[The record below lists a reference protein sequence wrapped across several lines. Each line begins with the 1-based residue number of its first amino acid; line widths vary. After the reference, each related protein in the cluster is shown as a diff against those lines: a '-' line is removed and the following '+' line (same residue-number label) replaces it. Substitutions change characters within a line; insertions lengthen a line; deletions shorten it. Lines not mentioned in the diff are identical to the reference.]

1 MLETNVRRRR
11 LSLYLKEHD
20 VHFRWYLEEVM
31 NRRVLIASLLSLTI
45 CFPSMAAKKASREK
59 PQYKHGKISIP
70 AAGADEPLRTKFS
83 QDLALKYVENAA
95 LAWKRARNCV
105 SCHTTGTYLQLRP
118 AMAKTLGEP
127 ATEIRKLFVQE
138 TKKYTD
144 KAEKHEQK
152 YRSLMKSDVPTQITY
167 IANGLAAWDKHT
179 SGNTSPETVA
189 ALQLMLN
196 VQSKDG
202 SYSNVTCWPPFE
214 SSRYQGAT
222 VAAMA
227 LGTAPGWLKSVTDK
241 TTLAKIA
248 QLKKYLQTTKPA
260 HDYER
265 LVLLWAS
272 TRLSGLIEKERKQKI
287 LDMVLSK
294 QRPDGGWSIRSFGTP
309 ETWGRGSRKKRLAAE
324 ENYQN
329 PDSDGHQTGLAMIVL
344 MDAGVSKDHEA
355 IQAGAKWLLSNQRA
369 SGRWWTKSL
378 NTDTYHFITY
388 SGTVYP
394 LLALQKCGKLEPVK
408 AVE

>member
-1 MLETNVRRRR
+1 
-11 LSLYLKEHD
+11 
-20 VHFRWYLEEVM
+20 M
-31 NRRVLIASLLSLTI
+31 NRRVLITSLLSLSI
-45 CFPSMAAKKASREK
+45 CFPAVAAKKSSRTK

-70 AAGADEPLRTKFS
+70 AAAADEPIRRTFS
-83 QDLALKYVENAA
+83 QDLAREYVENAA
-95 LAWKRARNCV
+95 LAWKRTRKCV

-118 AMAKTLGEP
+118 ALAETLGEP
-127 ATEIRKLFVQE
+127 STEIRQLFVTE
-138 TKKYTD
+138 TNKHTN
-144 KAEKHEQK
+144 KAEQHEQK
-152 YRSLMKSDVPTQITY
+152 YRVLMKSDVPTQITY

-179 SGNTSPETVA
+179 TGKTSPETIA
-189 ALQLMLN
+189 ALKLMLN
-196 VQSKDG
+196 VQDEDG

-227 LGTAPGWLKSVTDK
+227 VGTAPGWLKTVKDEA
-241 TTLAKIA
+241 TLAKIA

-272 TRLSGLIEKERKQKI
+272 TRLSGLIEAERKQKI
-287 LDMVLSK
+287 LEMVLSK

-324 ENYQN
+324 KNYQT

-344 MDAGVSKDHEA
+344 MEAGVSKEHEA
-355 IQAGAKWLLSNQRA
+355 IQAGAKWLLSNQRE

-394 LLALQKCGKLEPVK
+394 LLALHKCGKLAPVK
-408 AVE
+408 AAE